1 MDAGAIDTVNEPG
14 FVMIPEGA
22 KSGAGG
28 YMGGGGLEIRRVGF
42 ASKESQIAFALFN
55 NVSGST
61 LTDGP
66 TW

>member
-42 ASKESQIAFALFN
+42 ASYRCIEQ
-55 NVSGST
+55 NV
-61 LTDGP
+61 
-66 TW
+66 